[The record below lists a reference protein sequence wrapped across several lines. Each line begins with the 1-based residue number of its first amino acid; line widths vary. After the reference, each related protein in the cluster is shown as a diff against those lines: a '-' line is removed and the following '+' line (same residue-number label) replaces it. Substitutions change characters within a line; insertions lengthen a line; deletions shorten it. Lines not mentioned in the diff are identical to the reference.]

1 MNTALKLFNL
11 LSSQEKKKTILL
23 ILMMLVMALL
33 ETAGLVSILPFLTIL
48 ANQELIE
55 TNKFL
60 NSIFQ
65 FSKFFGVENRDEFL
79 FILGVIVFFIF
90 IISLIFKSLTV
101 YAMTRFTKM
110 REYTIGRRLI
120 ESYLRQPY
128 SWFLDKHSADL
139 GKNILS
145 EVFNVIER
153 GLGPLLTLLA
163 QSIVVISILI
173 VLLIIDV
180 FLALSLFVTLGT
192 IYLIIYLFMSNKLKV
207 LGKISV
213 DVNEDRFKTVV
224 EAFGASKEIK
234 LSGLEASY
242 VSRFSSPS
250 VIYAK
255 NQAVIAIIAQMPKFI
270 LEGLGFGGII
280 LIILYLMSVNGSLIS
295 AIPAIT
301 LYAFAGYRLLPA
313 IQQIY
318 ATLTSLRFSSPA
330 IDLLYEDL
338 KNLESF
344 NLDKKITSPISF
356 HNSILLKDVK
366 YSYPGTSEFALKDI
380 NIKISAVS
388 RVGIV
393 GPTGCG
399 KTTLVDL
406 ILGLLEPREGIL
418 NVDTN
423 KIDKFNRHKWQS
435 LIGYV
440 PQHIYLS
447 DDTIANNIAFGL
459 EEKDIDKKLIEIAA
473 KSANLHEFITSELP
487 LGYQTEVGERGVRLS
502 GGQIQR
508 IGIAR
513 ALYNKPRILIM
524 DEATSALDNLTE
536 KAVIDAIDIETT

>member
-90 IISLIFKSLTV
+90 IISLIFKALTV

-330 IDLLYEDL
+330 
-338 KNLESF
+338 
-344 NLDKKITSPISF
+344 
-356 HNSILLKDVK
+356 
-366 YSYPGTSEFALKDI
+366 
-380 NIKISAVS
+380 
-388 RVGIV
+388 
-393 GPTGCG
+393 
-399 KTTLVDL
+399 
-406 ILGLLEPREGIL
+406 
-418 NVDTN
+418 
-423 KIDKFNRHKWQS
+423 
-435 LIGYV
+435 
-440 PQHIYLS
+440 
-447 DDTIANNIAFGL
+447 
-459 EEKDIDKKLIEIAA
+459 
-473 KSANLHEFITSELP
+473 
-487 LGYQTEVGERGVRLS
+487 
-502 GGQIQR
+502 
-508 IGIAR
+508 
-513 ALYNKPRILIM
+513 
-524 DEATSALDNLTE
+524 
-536 KAVIDAIDIETT
+536 